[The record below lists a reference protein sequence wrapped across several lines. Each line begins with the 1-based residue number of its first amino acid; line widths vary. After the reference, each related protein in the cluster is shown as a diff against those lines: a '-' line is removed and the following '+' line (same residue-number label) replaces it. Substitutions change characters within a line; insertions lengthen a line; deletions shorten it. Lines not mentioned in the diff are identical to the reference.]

1 MTNWARPV
9 EKRPAPSGRSDLDVQ
24 HRRDQYA
31 AVLIVAAL
39 VACGGLALS
48 SEISASVVPPN
59 AAWFA
64 PVYLFFAVGG
74 LLTGDR
80 VAHRLLTSA
89 GGVAIAL
96 FLVPIP
102 YHLAAPVPLGPGFEL
117 YVAWAAVVAGLT
129 VAGLAWAPWAAW
141 REGRWL

>member
-24 HRRDQYA
+24 HRREQY
-31 AVLIVAAL
+31 
-39 VACGGLALS
+39 
-48 SEISASVVPPN
+48 

-74 LLTGDR
+74 LLTGGR